1 MALAYFLLCSVA
13 GSLAEY
19 IFGFLFHKTLG
30 QKLWVYRKGAVDGY
44 TSLLAIPFWGMAGI
58 IFLAIAKV
66 LDL

>member
-1 MALAYFLLCSVA
+1 M
-13 GSLAEY
+13 AEY